1 MADTDKLINNFAFL
15 YFLKMF
21 LTCRLF
27 TPEGEEGSDV
37 IYQYRV
43 DFYQTNI
50 YCLLHFHGV
59 VRYKLN
65 TYSSICSSHT

>member
-1 MADTDKLINNFAFL
+1 MADTDKLINNFAFY
-15 YFLKMF
+15 YFS
-21 LTCRLF
+21 LF